1 MAQFETG
8 NHSAGNECMTYPPI
22 KVRFGFGGAIY
33 WSISLLKAEAFSRS
47 KSRSPVA
54 A

>member
-22 KVRFGFGGAIY
+22 KSAFRFWWRY
-33 WSISLLKAEAFSRS
+33 LLAHQFVES
-47 KSRSPVA
+47 
-54 A
+54 